1 MLGRASE
8 ASKIQG
14 TFRLIPPKNQNF
26 GIGKKVFIS
35 LEILWGLGQL
45 KFQGS
50 FGKEIQKTSKFGM
63 DSHKKLGNL
72 HTLRSAI

>member
-14 TFRLIPPKNQNF
+14 TLRLIPPKNQNF

-35 LEILWGLGQL
+35 LEIFWGLGQL

-50 FGKEIQKTSKFGM
+50 FWEGN
-63 DSHKKLGNL
+63 KKYLK
-72 HTLRSAI
+72 I